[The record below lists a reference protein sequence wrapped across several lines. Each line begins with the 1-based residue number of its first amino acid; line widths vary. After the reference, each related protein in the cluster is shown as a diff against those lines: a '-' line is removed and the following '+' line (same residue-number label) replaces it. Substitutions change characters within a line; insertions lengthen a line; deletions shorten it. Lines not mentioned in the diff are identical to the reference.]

1 MQYLGLF
8 LLVLHVAY
16 CCNIVPLKN
25 AGVIYYGRV
34 SGLKAVLVT
43 YCKNRF
49 FLVWA
54 LNRRSLVYPKFSSA
68 DLRCNGSYV
77 RFVYFKMFLT
87 SEKKFQM

>member
-1 MQYLGLF
+1 MINISQEILRYSVLFRETLDQHLLCMDWSGGANYIQNLGLF

-43 YCKNRF
+43 YC
-49 FLVWA
+49 
-54 LNRRSLVYPKFSSA
+54 
-68 DLRCNGSYV
+68 
-77 RFVYFKMFLT
+77 
-87 SEKKFQM
+87 

>member
-16 CCNIVPLKN
+16 CCNIFPLKN

-43 YCKNRF
+43 YC
-49 FLVWA
+49 
-54 LNRRSLVYPKFSSA
+54 
-68 DLRCNGSYV
+68 
-77 RFVYFKMFLT
+77 
-87 SEKKFQM
+87 